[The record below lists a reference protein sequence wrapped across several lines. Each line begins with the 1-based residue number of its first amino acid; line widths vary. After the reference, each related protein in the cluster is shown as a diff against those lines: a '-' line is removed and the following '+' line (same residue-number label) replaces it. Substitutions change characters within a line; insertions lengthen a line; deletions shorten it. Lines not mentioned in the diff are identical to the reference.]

1 MATFNDRAQACADV
15 LDDLYANRPA
25 ADMVRLLA
33 QQRAELLEALKR
45 IEAAASANA
54 YSNVEWIARHAREA
68 ITKAEAAE

>member
-1 MATFNDRAQACADV
+1 MATLNDRAKACADV

-33 QQRAELLEALKR
+33 QQRAELLEALKDSLVVIAGISGNKEQDVLR
-45 IEAAASANA
+45 IKA
-54 YSNVEWIARHAREA
+54 A